1 MRRLSRKA
9 CHIVRF
15 LVRAGDRHLREI
27 SHRSSL
33 TFDFDL
39 LYGANLVG
47 RFDELGACE
56 CKLEAK

>member
-1 MRRLSRKA
+1 MPHDAISSPRRRPYTFS
-9 CHIVRF
+9 
-15 LVRAGDRHLREI
+15 EI
-27 SHRSSL
+27 SHRWSL

-47 RFDELGACE
+47 RFDGLGACE